1 MGYDAVH
8 RAQQASGDTMSPST
22 NAPDFGPVFWPAL
35 LLTVVALAILGA
47 LHAVVPA
54 EAGRRDLLA
63 QPVAAPNPALAL
75 PDGWQPFRTLRR
87 AEELRGGRDSP
98 WTVLR
103 FEFDAGTGAA
113 AEAIFIPTYDHSVA
127 AWVNGRF
134 VGEAGS
140 ITPPIA
146 INAYH
151 PALFR
156 LRPEDLRPGTNTV
169 DLVVAQAVP
178 GAGIVHAIH
187 VGSLDQLE
195 AAWRWVTFASID
207 VLRIYNGLFVVL
219 GAFALYVYLQLR
231 RESVFL
237 WFVLL
242 IACCGLRNL
251 DLLWPQWPQSQTL
264 RAVLVFGSSLGILLS
279 CSGFV
284 NRLIDRRSALDRWL
298 LLAVPPLL
306 LLFWWRAEVDL
317 IRAIDEGYAVLRV
330 VFAVVAPLMLWR
342 LVAVAR
348 RLPQWRLGWMLGCL
362 CMAVVFVAHD
372 VLVMWLSPP
381 LDYQYS
387 LLASLP
393 MISAFVIAVAQR
405 YVESARQLEA
415 SHAMLAQRVRETEQ
429 ALQISHEQLRVL
441 EREQA
446 RADERQRIMRDM
458 HDGVG
463 GQLAALVMTL
473 RRDGSAT
480 PELANRVEASLND
493 LRLIIDSLDDVVAA
507 DLRTALALFRERT
520 GAWMRANGLACD
532 FDVDL
537 PDIGGYGPR
546 ETLQVLRILQEACG
560 NVVKHAAATSVRIT
574 ARWIDDATDVARPLR
589 LTVSDNGRG
598 FDPASGQRGRGMHN
612 MRRRAEELGG
622 RFTIDADANG
632 THVAIA
638 LPRPS
643 PTR

>member
-1 MGYDAVH
+1 
-8 RAQQASGDTMSPST
+8 MSPSQHA
-22 NAPDFGPVFWPAL
+22 NDFGPVVWPAL

-47 LHAVVPA
+47 LHAVVPE

-63 QPVAAPNPALAL
+63 QPLSSPNPTLA
-75 PDGWQPFRTLRR
+75 DATRWQPFRTLRR
-87 AEELRGGRDSP
+87 VEKLQGGRDTP
-98 WTVLR
+98 WTALR
-103 FEFDAGTGAA
+103 FEFEVGREAVP
-113 AEAIFIPTYDHSVA
+113 EAIFLPTYDHSVA

-134 VGEAGS
+134 IGEAGS

-156 LRPEDLRPGTNTV
+156 LRPEDLRVGRNTV

-178 GAGIVHAIH
+178 GAGLVHAVH
-187 VGSLDQLE
+187 LGSLEELE
-195 AAWRWVTFASID
+195 PAWRLVTFASID

-306 LLFWWRAEVDL
+306 LVFWWRAETDL

-362 CMAVVFVAHD
+362 CMAVAFVAHD

-405 YVESARQLEA
+405 YVESARQIEA
-415 SHAMLAQRVRETEQ
+415 SHAMLAHRVRETEQ
-429 ALQISHEQLRVL
+429 ALRVSHEQLRVL

-446 RADERQRIMRDM
+446 RAEERQRIMRDM

-473 RRDGSAT
+473 RRDGSST

-520 GAWMRANGLACD
+520 GSWMRANGLHCD

-546 ETLQVLRILQEACG
+546 ETLQLLRVLQEACG
-560 NVVKHAAATSVRIT
+560 NVVKHSAATSVRIC
-574 ARWIDDATDVARPLR
+574 ARWLDDAGDGARPLR

-598 FDPASGQRGRGMHN
+598 FDPAHCQSGRGLSN
-612 MRRRAEELGG
+612 MRRRISELGG
-622 RFTIDADANG
+622 CFAINADANG
-632 THVAIA
+632 TQVAIA
-638 LPRPS
+638 LPRPG